1 MAKYNNDNAQANN
14 EKEALR
20 AELVT
25 TITIKGM
32 SSSTAQGDLY
42 WSNAMREM
50 LVVVIKG
57 MAPGETITLSDDG
70 RIKVE
75 LKKFRER
82 REAVEAVT
90 LQDLMG

>member
-1 MAKYNNDNAQANN
+1 MSKYNNNNAQANN
-14 EKEALR
+14 DKEALR

-25 TITIKGM
+25 TIT
-32 SSSTAQGDLY
+32 
-42 WSNAMREM
+42 
-50 LVVVIKG
+50 IKG